1 MSNAPLTIAA
11 VRYLNTVP
19 LIHTLDQWSGCRVVT
34 HPPAEIAPLVLD
46 GSADL
51 GLISIIDAAR
61 HPGRLTLV
69 PGSMIG
75 CDGPTLTVRVFSKVP
90 PTEITRVHADTES
103 HTSVVLADLVLHGL
117 HNTNAEFT
125 PCDVNA
131 VDFDAPDAPETVLV
145 IGDKVITNAPSDAI
159 YPHQIDLGEAWKS
172 MTGLPF
178 VYAAWMCRTEQ
189 ANDPRIHLASAMLER
204 VYRRNRLRLDHLITV
219 EAKGRGWALETA
231 QRYISE
237 LLRFEITDDARRAA
251 SLFLSMAAERGHV
264 ERFEPVWLD
273 PQPAGAT

>member
-1 MSNAPLTIAA
+1 MPQPPLTIAA

-19 LIHTLDQWSGCRVVT
+19 LIHTLDQWAGCRVVT
-34 HPPAEIAPLVLD
+34 HPPADIARLVLD

-61 HPGRLTLV
+61 HPGELTLV

-75 CDGPTLTVRVFSKVP
+75 CDGPTLTVRLFSRIP
-90 PTEITRVHADTES
+90 PESITRVHADTES
-103 HTSVVLADLVLHGL
+103 HTSVVLADLVLKGL
-117 HNTNAEFT
+117 HAVDAQFT
-125 PCDVNA
+125 PCAVNT
-131 VDFDAPDAPETVLV
+131 VDFGEAEAPQAVLM
-145 IGDKVITNAPSDAI
+145 IGDKVITGAPSDTL
-159 YPHQIDLGEAWKS
+159 YPHQIDLGEAWKT

-189 ANDPRIHLASAMLER
+189 AGDPRIHLGSAMLER

-219 EAKGRGWALETA
+219 EAKRRHWPLETA

-251 SLFLSMAAERGHV
+251 ALFLSMAADRQHV
-264 ERFEPVWLD
+264 EPFEPEWIN
-273 PQPAGAT
+273 PQPAGAV